1 MSLQEA
7 TLEKC
12 QQENTSLQTS
22 LKNKEEEVLGSNAI
36 LFNLFKSKNDSL
48 SILFQ
53 VKKLNDSLESTAAKL
68 EESKQLLKTNEN
80 GEKRQNVNYHYNS
93 SLHPTLIL
101 FFSFNKK
108 TSNKQFNLSKTLIE

>member
-80 GEKRQNVNYHYNS
+80 GEKRQNYHYNS

-101 FFSFNKK
+101 FCSFNKK